1 MTDLKD
7 LSREAKR
14 LAVVFEATGAEVVE
28 LDFLQIS
35 NVLLDLYGEDLRGR
49 AFITNDPVY
58 GEMMLRPDFTI
69 PIVEQ
74 HMANSVST
82 VRYTYCGKVFRRQE
96 EFPDRPREFL
106 QVGYEIFDGANTCL
120 LYTSDAADE

>member
-35 NVLLDLYGEDLRGR
+35 NVLLDLYGEDIRGR

-58 GEMMLRPDFTI
+58 VEMM
-69 PIVEQ
+69 
-74 HMANSVST
+74 
-82 VRYTYCGKVFRRQE
+82 
-96 EFPDRPREFL
+96 
-106 QVGYEIFDGANTCL
+106 
-120 LYTSDAADE
+120 

>member
-7 LSREAKR
+7 ISLEAKN
-14 LAVVFEATGAEVVE
+14 LAAVFEATGAEVVE

-35 NVLLDLYGEDLRGR
+35 NILLDLYGEDIRGR

-58 GEMMLRPDFTI
+58 GEMMLRPDFTV

-74 HMANSVST
+74 HMANSVSPA
-82 VRYTYCGKVFRRQE
+82 RYTYCGKVFRRQE
-96 EFPDRPREFL
+96 EFPDDQENF
-106 QVGYEIFDGANTCL
+106 CK
-120 LYTSDAADE
+120 

>member
-35 NVLLDLYGEDLRGR
+35 NVLLDLYGEDIRGR
-49 AFITNDPVY
+49 AFTTNDPVY

-74 HMANSVST
+74 HMANSLSPA
-82 VRYTYCGKVFRRQE
+82 RYTYC
-96 EFPDRPREFL
+96 
-106 QVGYEIFDGANTCL
+106 CL

>member
-35 NVLLDLYGEDLRGR
+35 NVLLDLSRTLNPQLVVSNVVIIKMKII
-49 AFITNDPVY
+49 FIFINLV
-58 GEMMLRPDFTI
+58 
-69 PIVEQ
+69 
-74 HMANSVST
+74 
-82 VRYTYCGKVFRRQE
+82 
-96 EFPDRPREFL
+96 
-106 QVGYEIFDGANTCL
+106 
-120 LYTSDAADE
+120 LYN

>member
-35 NVLLDLYGEDLRGR
+35 NVIIL
-49 AFITNDPVY
+49 V
-58 GEMMLRPDFTI
+58 
-69 PIVEQ
+69 
-74 HMANSVST
+74 
-82 VRYTYCGKVFRRQE
+82 VFFFR
-96 EFPDRPREFL
+96 
-106 QVGYEIFDGANTCL
+106 
-120 LYTSDAADE
+120 